1 MTYLKATKTA
11 TYGFLSALPLFLL
24 YEVSILFVNHG
35 SPTGVRVGADVWMK
49 QLLVA
54 VGAPGM
60 VAVGVAVLAIGI
72 AVFVRDRRKDIPI
85 RTSYFGGILL
95 ESLVYAVVVALM
107 VSAAVSVLLPMAAQ
121 SQIGEMGLFTQLSLS
136 LGAGLYEELV
146 FRVILVGG
154 MFWILT
160 RLGSRPRA
168 AYIVAAVV
176 GAALFSAVHY
186 IGVFGDPFSVASF
199 LFRFL
204 FGLAL
209 NAIFLLR
216 GFGVAAWT
224 HALYD
229 VLVVSGLMG

>member
-11 TYGFLSALPLFLL
+11 TYGFFSALPLFLL

-35 SPTGVRVGADVWMK
+35 SPTGIRVGADVWMK
-49 QLLVA
+49 QLLLTI
-54 VGAPGM
+54 GAPGM

-72 AVFVRDRRKDIPI
+72 AVLVKDRRLDIPI
-85 RTSYFGGILL
+85 RSSYFGGIVL
-95 ESLVYAVVVALM
+95 ESLAYAVVVAFM
-107 VSAAVSVLLPMAAQ
+107 VSAAVSLLLPMAAQ
-121 SQIGEMGLFTQLSLS
+121 SQIREMSLFAQLSLS

-146 FRVILVGG
+146 FRVLLVGG
-154 MFWILT
+154 LFWTLV
-160 RLGSRPRA
+160 RLGAPRQV
-168 AYIVAAVV
+168 AYGIAAVV
-176 GAALFSAVHY
+176 GALLFSAVHY

-204 FGLAL
+204 FGLAM
-209 NAIFLLR
+209 NVIFLLR

-229 VLVVSGLMG
+229 VLVVSGLLG